1 VHAEPAIGDA
11 KQFPGVRRAVLAVL
25 LLSACGGGSDLLLP
39 GTGDPAAVTLTGNG
53 QNGRVGEALPQP
65 LVAAVTDGADR
76 PVEGATVVFVLT
88 DPAPGASVS
97 PDSTTTAADGTATAQ
112 VVLGTRPG
120 TQAGEVR
127 ALGGQ
132 GQATASAT
140 FSLNAVPENANG
152 ITAVSGMDQSGQVG
166 TALAN
171 PLVVQVADAFGN
183 PIPGIGVVWTVD
195 GGGSVSSPTTTTGA
209 DGQTSVTRT
218 LGTTAGTQ
226 RTLASVDGLAGSPVT
241 FVHTATAGAASGL
254 SIVSGDD
261 QTGPVSTEL
270 PLPLVVV
277 LKDGGG
283 NPVPG
288 AAVSWVVGS
297 GGGSVTPSTSS
308 TDAAGQAIVAWT
320 LGGTPGPN
328 TVSAVVS
335 GIGVV
340 EFSATATAGAP
351 ARLSI
356 QTPPSA
362 SAVSGAVL
370 GQQPVIQLLDAGG
383 NPATQ
388 SGVAV
393 QAVIATG
400 GGSLGG
406 ATSTLTDANGRAA
419 FTDLSITGLPGAHT
433 LRFSAAGFAAVTS
446 GTINLTA
453 APTATTITADTPDP
467 SRTGDLVTVSFT
479 VTSASGTPSGSVQ
492 VADGDNTCTGALS
505 GGQGSCAIGLTTA
518 GDRTLTATYAGGN
531 GFGASSDTESHT
543 VQAPPPPV
551 LAIATQPASEATSG
565 VALNPQ
571 PVVQL
576 KTGDGA
582 NLATAGVAVSVA
594 IQGGGSLGGTTTVAT
609 DGEGRASFTDL
620 VIGGDPGTRT
630 LVFTASG
637 FTSVTS
643 STITVVAAP
652 PSAAQSSIVASPST
666 IVAGSASTITVT
678 VRDAGGNLLGG
689 RTVTLQASGSDNT
702 IDPASAVTGADGTAA
717 FSFSSTTPETKTI
730 SASVDG
736 VELSPTQVT
745 VEPVPTST
753 TILGTSPAGTSE
765 AGTPLSAGGR

>member
-1 VHAEPAIGDA
+1 
-11 KQFPGVRRAVLAVL
+11 
-25 LLSACGGGSDLLLP
+25 
-39 GTGDPAAVTLTGNG
+39 
-53 QNGRVGEALPQP
+53 
-65 LVAAVTDGADR
+65 
-76 PVEGATVVFVLT
+76 
-88 DPAPGASVS
+88 
-97 PDSTTTAADGTATAQ
+97 
-112 VVLGTRPG
+112 
-120 TQAGEVR
+120 
-127 ALGGQ
+127 
-132 GQATASAT
+132 
-140 FSLNAVPENANG
+140 
-152 ITAVSGMDQSGQVG
+152 MDQSGQVG

-183 PIPGIGVVWTVD
+183 PIAGVDVVWTAD
-195 GGGSVSSPTTTTGA
+195 GGGSVSSGTTTTGA

-226 RTLASVDGLAGSPVT
+226 RALASVDGLAGSPVT
-241 FVHTATAGAASGL
+241 FVHNATAGVASGL

-270 PLPLVVV
+270 PLPLVVA
-277 LKDGGG
+277 LKDGDG

-288 AAVSWVVGS
+288 AAVSWVIGI
-297 GGGSVTPSTSS
+297 GGGSVTPTTST
-308 TDAAGQAIVAWT
+308 TDAAGQAAAAWR
-320 LGGTPGPN
+320 LGGTPGVNNN

-335 GIGVV
+335 GIGIV

-356 QTPPSA
+356 LTQPSA

-383 NPATQ
+383 NAATQ

-393 QAVIATG
+393 QVAIATG

-419 FTDLSITGLPGAHT
+419 FTGLSITGLPGGHT
-433 LRFSAAGFAAVTS
+433 LRFSAANFAAVTS
-446 GTINLTA
+446 GTIDLTA

-492 VADGDNTCTGALS
+492 VADGGNTCTGTLS

-551 LAIATQPASEATSG
+551 LAIATQPASQATSG
-565 VALNPQ
+565 VTLNPQ

-582 NLATAGVAVSVA
+582 NLATAGVAVSVV
-594 IQGGGSLGGTTTVAT
+594 IQGGGSLGGTTPVAT

-620 VIGGDPGTRT
+620 VITGDPGTYT
-630 LVFTASG
+630 LMFTASG

-643 STITVVAAP
+643 SSITLVAAP

-666 IVAGSASTITVT
+666 VTAGSASTITVT
-678 VRDAGGNLLGG
+678 VRDVGGNPLGG
-689 RTVTLQASGSDNT
+689 RTVTPQASGSGNS
-702 IDPASAVTGADGTAA
+702 IAPASAVTGADGTAA
-717 FSFSSTTPETKTI
+717 FNFSSTTPEAKAI
-730 SASVDG
+730 SASVEG
-736 VELSPTQVT
+736 VDLNPTEVT
-745 VEPVPTST
+745 VEAVPTSVT
-753 TILGTSPAGTSE
+753 
-765 AGTPLSAGGR
+765 AGGR